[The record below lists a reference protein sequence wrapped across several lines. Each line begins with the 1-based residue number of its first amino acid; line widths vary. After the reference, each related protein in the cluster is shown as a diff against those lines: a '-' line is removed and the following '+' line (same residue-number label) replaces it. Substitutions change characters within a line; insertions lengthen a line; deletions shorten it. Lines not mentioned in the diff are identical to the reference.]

1 VEAHVTYLTL
11 KKKNVTYLTFF
22 FYDDRMIAFSAATG
36 EAAAEVSLKIQS
48 KRY

>member
-11 KKKNVTYLTFF
+11 KKKRDLPYLF